1 MQESNWWEIPKQED
15 PLITT
20 VSISDE
26 LSKSYLSYGMSVIV
40 SRALPDARDGL
51 KPVHRRILYG
61 MYTSGNNFDKPL
73 RKSARAVGEVMGK
86 YHPHGDASI
95 YNTIVKLSQEF
106 NMSVPLIEGQ
116 GNFGSMDGDNPAG
129 MRYTEVKLK
138 KIATTFVKDIK
149 KSTVKFLPNYDG
161 QDKEPSVLPCMYP
174 NLYVNGTSGIAVG
187 MSTNIPPHNLGEM
200 IDAVI
205 ALINNPNITCEE
217 LREYVKG
224 PDYPTGGSI
233 LSSISF
239 DKLYEEG
246 KGSVKVRAKHSVE
259 EVKGFKVLVFTELPY
274 KVNKQTLCEKI
285 QEVSKETPI
294 SDIVNVRDETGRDGV
309 RVVVE
314 LKKTA
319 DEQRVLNQL
328 YKLTPLENS
337 YSYQIIALNQGKPET
352 FTLLNYLEVFIQFRE
367 NVIINRTK
375 FDLEKDRNRCEILC
389 GLAVAAEYM
398 DEIIP
403 LIKESESPKEAKNT
417 LLNKE
422 WDASSVS
429 AYINLIDNPIHK
441 MTNDGKY
448 FLSNDQVSAI
458 LNLRLQKL
466 TKLNKTEIFDEL
478 KELSSNITNYL
489 TILNNRETR
498 LNIIVDE
505 LNTVKKEFAVPRR
518 TNFV

>member
-1 MQESNWWEIPKQED
+1 MQMDNWWDIPKQED

-61 MYTSGNNFDKPL
+61 MYKSGNTFDKPL

-95 YNTIVKLSQEF
+95 YNAIVKLSQDF

-138 KIATTFVKDIK
+138 KISTTFVKDINK
-149 KSTVKFLPNYDG
+149 NTVKFLPNYDG
-161 QDKEPSVLPCMYP
+161 QDTEPSVLPCMYP

-200 IDAVI
+200 IEAVI
-205 ALINNPNITCEE
+205 ALINKPDITCEE
-217 LREYVKG
+217 LREFVKG
-224 PDYPTGGSI
+224 PDYPTGGVI
-233 LSSISF
+233 LSTVPF
-239 DKLYEEG
+239 DKIYEEG
-246 KGSVKVRAKHSVE
+246 KGSIKVRAKHVIE

-285 QEVSKETPI
+285 QEVAKETPI

-309 RVVVE
+309 RVVIE

-328 YKLTPLENS
+328 YKLTPLESSFS
-337 YSYQIIALNQGKPET
+337 YNIIALNQGKPET
-352 FTLLNYLEVFIQFRE
+352 FTLLNYLELFIQFRE
-367 NVIINRTK
+367 NIIIDRTK

-398 DEIIP
+398 DDIIP
-403 LIKESESPKEAKNT
+403 LIKEAESPKEARET
-417 LLNKE
+417 LLSKQ
-422 WDASSVS
+422 WDVSSVLD
-429 AYINLIDNPIHK
+429 YLTLVDNPIHK
-441 MTNDGKY
+441 VTDDRKY

-478 KELSSNITNYL
+478 KILAENIKNYL
-489 TILNNRETR
+489 VILSNREKR
-498 LNIIVDE
+498 LNIIVSE
-505 LNTVKKEFAVPRR
+505 LEGIKKEFVVPRR
-518 TNFV
+518 TTFT